1 MNIPPLIVDWA
12 LKSGKWFFIINI
24 LLLSGDYWNFI
35 NISST
40 VMLDVMWG
48 YLVINSIGV
57 AAIIYRRY
65 SLKSSKDIC
74 PYCKGELQQKITYTC
89 PECGELKPE
98 K

>member
-1 MNIPPLIVDWA
+1 MSIPPQLVDYI
-12 LKSGKWFFIINI
+12 LKSGKWVFVLVIVI
-24 LLLSGDYWNFI
+24 LSLNHWNFI

-40 VMLDVMWG
+40 AMLDIMWG
-48 YLVINSIGV
+48 YLVLNSFGV

-65 SLKSSKDIC
+65 SLKSSKDVC